1 MFALA
6 LAISN
11 LPLLEAALITWSP
24 YKVTPYATAR
34 PQVLSYATPLQIAK
48 VRKCSG
54 WQELNLRGHVPK
66 TCGWPLV
73 VPAQATVSDP
83 LVRSPAQAL
92 RIHTHE
98 LGGVVLGGR
107 TAPAP
112 PIPKQTPE
120 ARATALR
127 PDLG

>member
-66 TCGWPLV
+66 TCGWPL
-73 VPAQATVSDP
+73 PYTRIWW
-83 LVRSPAQAL
+83 LGTEL
-92 RIHTHE
+92 NRIHWLFRPALCRRVPE
-98 LGGVVLGGR
+98 PNFGGR
-107 TAPAP
+107 C
-112 PIPKQTPE
+112 E
-120 ARATALR
+120 N
-127 PDLG
+127 